1 MAIPLRQS
9 TASQEI
15 PLGPAL
21 DNADGDT
28 EDATLLLA
36 NTDIKIWKNGAT
48 TLANKNSGGATNISG
63 GIYYT
68 VLDATDTNT
77 LGAMVVY
84 VHGTGVLALKQEC
97 IVFPANVY
105 DALFAGTD
113 KLQVH
118 ADEITNGL
126 ITAAA
131 IATGAIDADA
141 IADNAIDAGA
151 IATDAITAAKLAAD
165 VTTELQ
171 SGLATAANLATVA
184 GYLDTE
190 IAAILEDTGTTLPA
204 QISALNNL
212 SAAQVNAEVDTA
224 LADVNLDHLVKI
236 AVDTDFPTTVH
247 LNSVIGYLAD
257 NGTAAS
263 FDRTT
268 DSLEALQGGSAPTAA
283 AIADAVCDEL
293 LADHTT
299 NGSLSWY
306 IDGIKDQT
314 DTITSGQIQVVGAFA
329 GTSLTIR
336 RGDTYSTASGQ
347 TLAVSKPS
355 GASWPADISAAG
367 WTLTFYADVMS
378 NHTAEVGGS
387 DVSTLTVTATAT
399 SATTFRI
406 DLTAAQTA
414 SLFVGANK
422 WEWEVEAVH
431 ATNGTNTLISGSM
444 TVVGDLS

>member
-204 QISALNNL
+204 QIAALNNL

-224 LADVNLDHLVKI
+224 LADYDAVVPADLPSNFSALLINASGHISRVVL
-236 AVDTDFPTTVH
+236 VDTTTT
-247 LNSVIGYLAD
+247 LTNAATITGDAATA
-257 NGTAAS
+257 GTRFLTMIELDGAVY
-263 FDRTT
+263 RYTT
-268 DSLEALQGGSAPTAA
+268 NALEQGAVGGGSQAGAGASEQTITIEDDNTDP
-283 AIADAVCDEL
+283 IADVKCWITSTNDPSANIVAGPFTTTSAGL
-293 LADHTT
+293 VVLASDSSSKPMLDADTT
-299 NGSLSWY
+299 YYLWREK
-306 IDGIKDQT
+306 DGINFENPQ
-314 DTITSGQIQVVGAFA
+314 SF
-329 GTSLTIR
+329 
-336 RGDTYSTASGQ
+336 
-347 TLAVSKPS
+347 
-355 GASWPADISAAG
+355 
-367 WTLTFYADVMS
+367 
-378 NHTAEVGGS
+378 TAE
-387 DVSTLTVTATAT
+387 
-399 SATTFRI
+399 
-406 DLTAAQTA
+406 
-414 SLFVGANK
+414 
-422 WEWEVEAVH
+422 
-431 ATNGTNTLISGSM
+431 
-444 TVVGDLS
+444 